1 MSLSHVLWV
10 LNGQSKLYSIDTLGQ
25 DKLLVALFRGVICLK
40 EGTNNFDCKFEKSSI
55 LRRLSMQTGLPRC
68 KNL

>member
-10 LNGQSKLYSIDTLGQ
+10 LNRQSKLYSIDTPGQ
-25 DKLLVALFRGVICLK
+25 GKLLALFRGVICLK
-40 EGTNNFDCKFEKSSI
+40 EGTSIFDCKFEKSSI

>member
-1 MSLSHVLWV
+1 MGI
-10 LNGQSKLYSIDTLGQ
+10 LNRQSKLYSIDTPGQ
-25 DKLLVALFRGVICLK
+25 DKLLALFRGAICLK
-40 EGTNNFDCKFEKSSI
+40 EGTSIFDCKFEKSSI